1 MGNQASTLA
10 AKARGADAVDPVAD
24 WQQVYRASRHN
35 ILPFLE
41 MDKLDKCI
49 NELDMSQIA
58 EN

>member
-1 MGNQASTLA
+1 MRNQASTLA

-41 MDKLDKCI
+41 MDKCI

-58 EN
+58 DN